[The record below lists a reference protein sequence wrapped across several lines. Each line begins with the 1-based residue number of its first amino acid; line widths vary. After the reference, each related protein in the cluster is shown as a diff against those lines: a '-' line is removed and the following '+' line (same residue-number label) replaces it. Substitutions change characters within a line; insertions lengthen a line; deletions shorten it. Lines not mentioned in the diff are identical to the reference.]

1 MMFVAQRRIEI
12 IRFGERGAH
21 SPTPSSMIG
30 RVACL
35 TSPCFGRPLG
45 QPTSPIH
52 ECVRSGYSHPSG
64 VSLLRAKAP
73 LMITAKDTPRQIPW
87 GRFTLAK
94 Q

>member
-12 IRFGERGAH
+12 IRFGERGVH
-21 SPTPSSMIG
+21 SPTPLPRLAASPACPAHALSTLGAADITSS
-30 RVACL
+30 RV
-35 TSPCFGRPLG
+35 R
-45 QPTSPIH
+45 
-52 ECVRSGYSHPSG
+52 VRSGYSRSG
-64 VSLLRAKAP
+64 ASLLRAKAP

>member
-12 IRFGERGAH
+12 IRFGERGIHNA
-21 SPTPSSMIG
+21 SSTIS

-35 TSPCFGRPLG
+35 ASPCFARTLG
-45 QPTSPIH
+45 QPTSALH
-52 ECVRSGYSHPSG
+52 ECVRSGYSRPSG
-64 VSLLRAKAP
+64 ASLQRARAP

-87 GRFTLAK
+87 RRFTLAK